1 MAHDLE
7 NPRTKRYSKLKS
19 IIRDIEL
26 IFKKGFLFLF
36 ILINFIF
43 HSKKKNF
50 IDIENYNEKDNR
62 FINYFF
68 FSLKSEYNFSY
79 NLSFSVLNFI
89 KKVGIRN
96 FLLHSTPNIFLKNEN
111 KIKFNLNK
119 KNPDQ
124 NELNFNTN
132 YFGEDNNESLVMPYY
147 VYPRLYNHSYTKL
160 DSFNKNKKII
170 KILFSGSTNEEVY
183 GKFKWVDKNGISLL
197 NRVEIINFVINNYKD
212 KIFLLKSYQDL
223 NKIDF
228 LKTPI
233 VLSINDKLIKKSKT
247 NLTSNQHFEIISKSQ
262 FLLTAPGAD
271 MPLCHHLIEGIKM
284 RSIPISNYTNLHKPI
299 IPVDDCLYFSNYDT
313 LKTSID
319 EALIMSDEEIDS
331 KQKNLEKFYNQVLS
345 PSSFLESFKKRK
357 NNKILACNDVESL
370 NWLNR

>member
-197 NRVEIINFVINNYKD
+197 NRVEIINFVISNYKD
-212 KIFLLKSYQDL
+212 KIFLLKSYEDL

>member
-7 NPRTKRYSKLKS
+7 NPRTRRYSKLRS
-19 IIRDIEL
+19 FIRDIEL

-43 HSKKKNF
+43 HGKKKNF
-50 IDIENYNEKDNR
+50 IDIENYDEKDNR

-119 KNPDQ
+119 KNSDQ

-147 VYPRLYNHSYTKL
+147 IYPRLYNHSYTKL

-212 KIFLLKSYQDL
+212 KIFLLKSYNDL
-223 NKIDF
+223 NKINF

-247 NLTSNQHFEIISKSQ
+247 NLTNNQHFEIISKSQ

-284 RSIPISNYTNLHKPI
+284 RSIPISNYTKLHKPI
-299 IPVDDCLYFSNYDT
+299 IPADNCLYFSNYDT
-313 LKTSID
+313 LKTCID
-319 EALIMSDEEIDS
+319 EALIMSDEEINS
-331 KQKNLEKFYNQVLS
+331 KQKNLEKFYDQVLS